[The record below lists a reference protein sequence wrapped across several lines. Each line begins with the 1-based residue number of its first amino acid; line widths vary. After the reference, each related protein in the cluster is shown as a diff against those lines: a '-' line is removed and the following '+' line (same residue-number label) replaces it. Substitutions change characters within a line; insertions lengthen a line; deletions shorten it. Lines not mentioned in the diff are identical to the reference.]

1 MHGMGLYA
9 PVVLIVEDELEARL
23 GMRYYLEAQG
33 YNVLVAGDGEEG
45 MKSYRESPVQPSVV
59 VLDLRMPGKGGFA
72 FLSGLKNEPKPPR
85 VILLTAL
92 TGDTI
97 EQAAQTY
104 GVARLIHKPAPLPVV
119 GEAIQEALKRP

>member
-1 MHGMGLYA
+1 MGIYS
-9 PVVLIVEDELEARL
+9 PVVLVVEDEPEARL
-23 GMRYYLEAQG
+23 GLRYYLEAQG

-45 MKSYRESPVQPSVV
+45 MKSYRESPIQPSVV
-59 VLDLRMPGKGGFA
+59 VLDLRMSGKGGFA
-72 FLSGLKNEPKPPR
+72 FLSGLKNEPRPPK

-97 EQAAQTY
+97 EQAAQIY

-119 GEAIQEALKRP
+119 REAIEEVLKQP